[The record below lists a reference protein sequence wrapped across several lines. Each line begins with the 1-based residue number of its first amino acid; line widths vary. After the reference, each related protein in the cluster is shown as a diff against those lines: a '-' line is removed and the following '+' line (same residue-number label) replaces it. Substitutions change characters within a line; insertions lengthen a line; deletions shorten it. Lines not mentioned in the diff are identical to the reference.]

1 MTNIEAAKT
10 LVLIARKGEWLPSGT
25 EEAIAMA
32 CAALLNDKQMEPS
45 KEDG

>member
-1 MTNIEAAKT
+1 MTNIEAATT

-32 CAALLNDKQMEPS
+32 CAALL
-45 KEDG
+45 G